1 MCRENSKHW
10 KEDDDRKFR
19 ASSVKERNTVRTSAT
34 CAVINSNSFRNPG
47 KMDIGFVLCTVCGSD
62 FSVAHGGEKDTKGHY
77 KT

>member
-34 CAVINSNSFRNPG
+34 CAG